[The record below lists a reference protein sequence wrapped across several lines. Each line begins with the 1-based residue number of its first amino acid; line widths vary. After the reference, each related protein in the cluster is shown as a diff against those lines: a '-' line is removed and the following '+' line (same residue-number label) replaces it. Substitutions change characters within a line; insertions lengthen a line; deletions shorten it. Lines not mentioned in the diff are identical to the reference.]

1 MSLREI
7 NKAVPCKHTV
17 PSVMFCTLVARLHLH
32 SGKERKNP
40 KLQQFYLLK
49 GRLILKVIRL
59 EAYIC

>member
-1 MSLREI
+1 
-7 NKAVPCKHTV
+7 
-17 PSVMFCTLVARLHLH
+17 MFCTLVARLHLH

-49 GRLILKVIRL
+49 GRLVLKVIGL